1 MRSMRLLRLRWLPM
15 RGRWNTNK
23 CLKYRLKSN
32 SQGIVYVD
40 LSCQGV
46 RVVVGV
52 RTFFR
57 IFVLSTCPYP
67 ERQKHRSYAIIFSNH
82 PRTPVQAAQYWIYVI
97 DRTRYVF
104 FEYLYQKSYDYDNI
118 LPCYSSFLSISAL
131 NSFIICIFALNKAIQ
146 SWQNNS
152 SYEQYSISNNRSRV
166 QAMGNS

>member
-1 MRSMRLLRLRWLPM
+1 MTLRNKLVDIALEWQENFGVAPSITSAIDMRSMRLLRLRWLPM

-46 RVVVGV
+46 RIVGGV

-82 PRTPVQAAQYWIYVI
+82 TCTPVQAAPQYWIYVI
-97 DRTRYVF
+97 GQDKIRF
-104 FEYLYQKSYDYDNI
+104 FW
-118 LPCYSSFLSISAL
+118 ISVSKECRL
-131 NSFIICIFALNKAIQ
+131 
-146 SWQNNS
+146 WQ
-152 SYEQYSISNNRSRV
+152 
-166 QAMGNS
+166 